1 MRQSRADS
9 ASWQH
14 LYNSTRWRKLR
25 LIHLGAAPLCRMC
38 ADEGRITAATVCDHI
53 KPHKGDV
60 ALFYDPANL
69 SSLCKHCHDRHKQS
83 EERTGKAKPIIGLD
97 GWPVERPRTDLSEA
111 AHPSWL
117 GPLAVH
123 ITIVCGP
130 AASGKTTY
138 VARHKG
144 PRDIVLDLDAIAVAR
159 FGKPVAMLD
168 IDQRLASLKERNQR
182 LASLSAP
189 EAVGQHDMAWLIV
202 SEPTAAK
209 RRWWHDRLKPASIIV
224 IETPLDECI
233 ARYKSDTAQRRPA
246 DTPNIIARW
255 WRDYTRRDGETI
267 ITPSNAPN
275 A

>member
-1 MRQSRADS
+1 MRYSRADS

-25 LIHLGAAPLCRMC
+25 LIHLGADPLCRMC
-38 ADEGRITAATVCDHI
+38 ADEGRIKAATVVDHI
-53 KPHKGDV
+53 RAHKGDLS
-60 ALFYDPANL
+60 LFWDMGNWQ
-69 SSLCKHCHDRHKQS
+69 SLCAPHHNAHAQS
-83 EERTGKAKPIIGLD
+83 RDRTGTERQIIGLD
-97 GWPVERPRTDLSEA
+97 GWPVERPRTNLTEA

-117 GPLAVH
+117 GPLAVP

-130 AASGKTTY
+130 AASGKSTY

-144 PRDIVLDLDAIAVAR
+144 PRDIVLDLDVIAVAR

-168 IDQRLASLKERNQR
+168 IDQRLASLTDRNQR

-209 RRWWHDRLKPASIIV
+209 RQWWHDRLKPASIIV

-267 ITPSNAPN
+267 IAPSNAPN